1 MNDNKLVLDITTLD
15 KWNRY
20 PVGIVRTLYE
30 FFKYCYINNL
40 ATFVV
45 FSKNKDKITLCD
57 REYIEGIY
65 YKFENEKWNVEE
77 DLKTT
82 SSLIN
87 KLLFAIKS
95 RDYYRIA
102 KFLYKKLPNKAKVII
117 RSWIVPTL
125 FKSINIKIRE
135 DLIKDQPLLDKI
147 NFFESEIASETPVP
161 LGKDDVFV
169 SIGLDWDYSNYR
181 LIYEYKKKIGFRV
194 VTCFYDAIPLTHP
207 HLVHSDYFG
216 KVFYA
221 HIYNLLNI
229 SDKTFCI
236 SNFSKKELS
245 KLIKLEGFNS
255 RSKLETIY
263 LGSDF
268 RNKHA
273 VNNTNVTNKY
283 ILYVSTIEARKN
295 HELLVDVWADLVSK
309 YNEDT
314 PKLVLVGMYG
324 WGIENFQRKLNANK
338 KLLDYITIKDRVSD
352 EELVVLYQNSTF
364 CVFPSLV
371 EGWGLGAAEALSYG
385 KVCLIS
391 EAESLL
397 EATQFLM
404 PALPNNK
411 ETWANEISKLFYNKE
426 YLAQFEDNIS
436 SKYSVRTWSDF
447 SRDFYSFA
455 IQDKTQ

>member
-15 KWNRY
+15 QWNRY

-30 FFKYCYINNL
+30 FFKYCYINDL

-57 REYIEGIY
+57 REYIEKIY
-65 YKFENEKWNVEE
+65 YKFENEKWGVEE
-77 DLKTT
+77 DVKTT

-87 KLLFAIKS
+87 KLLLAIKS
-95 RDYYRIA
+95 GDYYRIA
-102 KFLYKKLPNKAKVII
+102 KFVYTKLPNKAKVII
-117 RSWIVPTL
+117 RSWVIPIL
-125 FKSINIKIRE
+125 FKNINIRE
-135 DLIKDQPLLDKI
+135 NLIKDQPLLDKI
-147 NFFESEIASETPVP
+147 NFFESEIASETSVP
-161 LGKDDVFV
+161 LGENDIFV

-181 LIYEYKKKIGFRV
+181 LIYEYKKNIGFQV
-194 VTCFYDAIPLTHP
+194 VTCFYDAIPITHP

-221 HIYNLLNI
+221 HIYNLINI
-229 SDKTFCI
+229 SDKIFCI
-236 SNFSKKELS
+236 SNFSKNELN
-245 KLIKLEGFNS
+245 KLIELEGFNS
-255 RSKLETIY
+255 TSKLETIY

-268 RNKHA
+268 RNKHTI
-273 VNNTNVTNKY
+273 NNTKVTNKY

-295 HELLVDVWADLVSK
+295 HELLVDVWTDLVSK
-309 YNEDT
+309 YKEDT
-314 PKLVLVGMYG
+314 PQLVLVGMYG
-324 WGIENFQRKLNANK
+324 WGIESFQRKLNANK

-352 EELVVLYQNSTF
+352 EELVRLYQNSTF

-391 EAESLL
+391 EAESLS

-404 PALPNNK
+404 PVLPNNK
-411 ETWANEISKLFYNKE
+411 EVWVNEISKLFYNKE
-426 YLAQFEDNIS
+426 YLAQYEDNIS

-455 IQDKTQ
+455 IQDRK